1 MSKEE
6 IGKHLFLAIVQTKN
20 NHALLEHCIHRK
32 FLDLS
37 VLCNYEFSVGKEL
50 LSIGLSKMLL
60 DQIQL
65 SEEEAFNLAYKNSCA
80 ILNWKC
86 LMYIWHIHSMG
97 SMVQISC

>member
-1 MSKEE
+1 MTLLKKVKTMSKEE

-50 LSIGLSKMLL
+50 KYWIKQNAIGSDSVIGRGSI
-60 DQIQL
+60 
-65 SEEEAFNLAYKNSCA
+65 
-80 ILNWKC
+80 
-86 LMYIWHIHSMG
+86 
-97 SMVQISC
+97 